1 MSWVNVTVDVGDD
14 QHPAMFDASQMMLN
28 ISGSVDLSA
37 VTSVV
42 IGKNKYNIVSAIDVA
57 ERGEITDVKLEETKS
72 KK

>member
-1 MSWVNVTVDVGDD
+1 MSWVNVTVDIGDD

-28 ISGSVDLSA
+28 VNAAVDLSE

-42 IGKNKYNIVSAIDVA
+42 IGKNKYNIVSAVDVA
-57 ERGEITDVKLEETKS
+57 GRGEIIDVKLEETKS